1 MGARPR
7 TVFSLLV
14 SEAGLLTLAGVVL
27 GTGLLY
33 VLMAALRP
41 AIDARFGLHLA
52 IEAPSSGEAISLVA
66 IIAAGCL
73 AGFLPAWRAYRR
85 SLADGMTIRL

>member
-1 MGARPR
+1 M
-7 TVFSLLV
+7 
-14 SEAGLLTLAGVVL
+14 LTLAGVAL

-33 VLMAALRP
+33 LLLAALQP

-52 IEAPSSGEAISLVA
+52 IEAPSGGEAISLVA
-66 IIAAGCL
+66 IVAAGCL

-85 SLADGMTIRL
+85 SVADGMTIRL